1 MKRMKKIF
9 CLLLMLMPLA
19 IQAQEVTATLPIPAA
34 TQKNGNLFHMASD
47 SAKGKPVLLQ
57 PLYWVKTLIDSSAVA
72 TVDRNYIEQPKP
84 SWAIEARTTLNQ
96 TTLKVTST
104 WDDLEDGPTDLWMK
118 SKNGLSTSAGLWL
131 GYRGYGFGYS
141 KEFGKTSGSTL
152 TFGAMGGSFGINLR
166 ISSYNSDMP
175 DVYVDGK
182 KVSSYDGDD
191 DHLDDPVK
199 VRTLFLDGYYMFNGK
214 HFSYAAAYDNSLIQ
228 KRSAGSIVV
237 GGYVLPQ
244 PCGL

>member
-1 MKRMKKIF
+1 
-9 CLLLMLMPLA
+9 MLMPLA

-104 WDDLEDGPTDLWMK
+104 
-118 SKNGLSTSAGLWL
+118 ST
-131 GYRGYGFGYS
+131 
-141 KEFGKTSGSTL
+141 
-152 TFGAMGGSFGINLR
+152 
-166 ISSYNSDMP
+166 
-175 DVYVDGK
+175 
-182 KVSSYDGDD
+182 
-191 DHLDDPVK
+191 
-199 VRTLFLDGYYMFNGK
+199 
-214 HFSYAAAYDNSLIQ
+214 
-228 KRSAGSIVV
+228 
-237 GGYVLPQ
+237 
-244 PCGL
+244 CG